1 VTPTELR
8 AALARIPALMLA
20 SLPTP
25 VEPLT
30 HLSAVLGGGP
40 RLLVK
45 RDDTLGFAFGGNKVR
60 KLALLG
66 ARAQAD
72 RCDTLIT
79 AGGLQSNHARV
90 TAATAAKLG
99 MQAVLVVNSERGEPP
114 SRLRAN
120 ALLDRLLGARVI
132 YVDSR
137 DGRVAAMRE
146 AAERLTAEGR
156 RVFEIPIGGSTPLGS
171 VAYLHA
177 VVELLE
183 QISPPD
189 VIVHAT
195 SSGGTQ
201 AGLVAACRLLGL
213 STRVVGIAA
222 DGPTQQIQSQIRA
235 NVDGIAELLG
245 LSGDAVKRG
254 TAIEIDDRFF
264 GEGYAIPTEA
274 SREAIELTAR
284 TEAIFLDPVYTG
296 KAMAGLI
303 AYVRQQRFTSKQTV
317 LFLHTGG
324 QVGLFA

>member
-1 VTPTELR
+1 
-8 AALARIPALMLA
+8 MLA
-20 SLPTP
+20 PLPTP
-25 VEPLT
+25 VEPLSN
-30 HLSAVLGGGP
+30 LSAALGGGP

-90 TAATAAKLG
+90 TAATAARLG
-99 MQAVLVVNSERGEPP
+99 MRAVLVVNSERGEPP
-114 SRLRAN
+114 PRPSAN
-120 ALLDRLLGARVI
+120 ALLDRLLGAQMI

-137 DGRVAAMRE
+137 DGRMAAMRE
-146 AAERLTAEGR
+146 VAERLTAEGR

-177 VVELLE
+177 VLELLE
-183 QISPPD
+183 QIPPPD

-213 STRVVGIAA
+213 PTRVVGIAA
-222 DGPTQQIQSQIRA
+222 DGPTQQIHSQIRA
-235 NVDGIAELLG
+235 NIDGIAELLG
-245 LSGDAVKRG
+245 LRADAVKRG
-254 TAIEIDDRFF
+254 TAIDIDDGFF
-264 GEGYAIPTEA
+264 GDGYAIPTEA

-303 AYVRQQRFTSKQTV
+303 ASVRQQRFTSQQTV
-317 LFLHTGG
+317 LFWHTGG

>member
-1 VTPTELR
+1 
-8 AALARIPALMLA
+8 MLA

-183 QISPPD
+183 QMAPPD

>member
-1 VTPTELR
+1 MTPAELR
-8 AALARIPALMLA
+8 AALARIPALTLA

-114 SRLRAN
+114 SRLNAN

-156 RVFEIPIGGSTPLGS
+156 KVFEIPIGGSTPLGS
-171 VAYLHA
+171 VGYLHA

-183 QISPPD
+183 QISAPD

-235 NVDGIAELLG
+235 NIEGIAGVLG
-245 LSGDAVKRG
+245 LNGDAVNRG

-317 LFLHTGG
+317 LFWHTGG
-324 QVGLFA
+324 QVGLLA